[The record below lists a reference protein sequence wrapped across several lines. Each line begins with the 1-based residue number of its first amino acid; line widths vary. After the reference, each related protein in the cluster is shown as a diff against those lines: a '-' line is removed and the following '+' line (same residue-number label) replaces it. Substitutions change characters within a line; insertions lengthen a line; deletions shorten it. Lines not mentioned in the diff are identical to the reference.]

1 MDAPHTLLVAPEG
14 GFPNS
19 AFPALL
25 YCSAFPADAD
35 AIEQAFADQGWSN
48 AWRDGIFTYH
58 HFHSAAHEV
67 LGVAAGEVQV
77 MLGGTSGQTALLRAG
92 DALVIPAGV
101 GHCNMG
107 QSSNLLVI
115 GAYPNGDDYDIRL
128 GNPAELQ
135 AAKRAIA
142 AARFPVRDPV
152 PDATFLHALWKDRIP

>member
-1 MDAPHTLLVAPEG
+1 MDAPHTLLVVPEG

-25 YCSAFPADAD
+25 YRSAFPADAK

-58 HFHSAAHEV
+58 HFHSTAHEV

-77 MLGGTSGQTALLRAG
+77 MLGGPSGRTTLLRAG

-101 GHCNMG
+101 GHCNMR

-128 GNPAELQ
+128 GNRAELQ
-135 AAKRAIA
+135 EAKRAIT
-142 AARFPVRDPV
+142 AARFPAGDPV
-152 PDATFLHALWKDRIP
+152 PGATFLHAIWKAGTA